1 MIITGIL
8 LLFLVGLHMWTT
20 NKNTSI
26 ELNLFFGLFFGF
38 AFNSN
43 EDENAKVMSFQVALG
58 FIAININV
66 YEYK

>member
-38 AFNSN
+38 AFNQI
-43 EDENAKVMSFQVALG
+43 EDENAYIMSFQVALG